1 MASNKQQPKREKFM
15 STSLLR
21 VGTSALKQP
30 FHALTVAAVL
40 LAAGSAPAA
49 STVISDST
57 FALSNWAQQI
67 GPATTAGV
75 TAGYN
80 QVMSGGDPGSY
91 LAVNYVPPPGSTSW
105 ELSMMAYYTGQ
116 SYSPKSMG
124 PISSISFSADLIN
137 LTGQNIVFFG
147 LFQDNT
153 AYLLELPGLQ
163 LTSSWTGFSGS
174 GSTLNNFLSQG
185 LGGTHPNLLNG
196 DPIEFGIMTSVSVGG
211 VIPPGAYGID
221 NFNVTIT
228 PTPEPRTWALG
239 AFGILALALSKRM
252 KSGARSSKDG
262 FRHIVSGR

>member
-1 MASNKQQPKREKFM
+1 M
-15 STSLLR
+15 STSILR
-21 VGTSALKQP
+21 VGTYALKKP
-30 FHALTVAAVL
+30 FYAMAAAAML
-40 LAAGSAPAA
+40 LAAGSARAA
-49 STVISDST
+49 STVISDGT
-57 FALSNWAQQI
+57 FANWAQQI

-80 QVMSGGDPGSY
+80 QVASGGDPGSY

-116 SYSPKSMG
+116 SYSPKTQG

-137 LTGQNIVFFG
+137 LTGQNTVFFG
-147 LFQDNT
+147 VFQDNV

-174 GSTLNNFLSQG
+174 DSNPNNFLSQG

-211 VIPPGAYGID
+211 VLPPGSYGID
-221 NFNVTIT
+221 NFQVTIAT
-228 PTPEPRTWALG
+228 APEPRSWALG
-239 AFGILALALSKRM
+239 AFGILAIALSKRM
-252 KSGARSSKDG
+252 NRQGKQT
-262 FRHIVSGR
+262 